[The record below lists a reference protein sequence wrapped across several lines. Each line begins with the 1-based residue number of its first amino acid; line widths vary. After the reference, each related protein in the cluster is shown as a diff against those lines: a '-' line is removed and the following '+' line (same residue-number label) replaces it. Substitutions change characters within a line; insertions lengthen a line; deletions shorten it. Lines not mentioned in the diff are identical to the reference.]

1 MEDSWAHN
9 LMNTHNIEDYDW
21 SLDLHSDDF
30 KYLSSLPEISEFDLL
45 TLKNTK
51 YNKTVGS
58 TRVDTQDDEED
69 IDVEDL
75 KLHHTIKS
83 WPLVSKPPKLIA
95 EIQIEDKRS
104 TSYSNESNSSF
115 NLTFKILEIS
125 IKKLKFFCN

>member
-9 LMNTHNIEDYDW
+9 LMSTHNVEDYDW

-58 TRVDTQDDEED
+58 TRVDTQDDEDD
-69 IDVEDL
+69 ICSFEN
-75 KLHHTIKS
+75 IS
-83 WPLVSKPPKLIA
+83 WLISRIYFSIFLNKIFPKI
-95 EIQIEDKRS
+95 
-104 TSYSNESNSSF
+104 YSGKN
-115 NLTFKILEIS
+115 
-125 IKKLKFFCN
+125 